1 MQPAPPQPPAVPVI
15 DVQTPTGKVSVTVPG
30 PASASALYD
39 AQVAARREIRNQLE
53 RVQDTRGDIRRELQS
68 DNLNGV
74 DRTGLEARLKET
86 DARISDLE
94 KQIST
99 ADAAVAQAAAVPGAI
114 VEKPQAPREP
124 QYDETIAII
133 GSCFT
138 IFVLAPLAIAK
149 ARGIWKRGKT
159 VVAPIPKEVTD
170 RLDAMGEAVDSIALE
185 VERIGEGQRFITKV
199 MGERQLGAGPAQPI
213 VVNQGERVE
222 ANR

>member
-1 MQPAPPQPPAVPVI
+1 ME
-15 DVQTPTGKVSVTVPG
+15 D
-30 PASASALYD
+30 
-39 AQVAARREIRNQLE
+39 N
-53 RVQDTRGDIRRELQS
+53 RGDLRNALQREE
-68 DNLNGV
+68 LNSV

-94 KQIST
+94 KQISA
-99 ADAAVAQAAAVPGAI
+99 ADAAVAQAAAIPGAK
-114 VEKPQAPREP
+114 VEKPPLPREP

-170 RLDAMGEAVDSIALE
+170 RLDAMGDAVDSIALE

-213 VVNQGERVE
+213 VVNQGEKVE